1 VRLRRGSGKSRK
13 NQVDQNGNV
22 IRNFISLGTLEDVKK
37 KFPEYRSRIESY
49 TNRKMPPIEIE
60 MPPEISKAISK
71 IVHF

>member
-49 TNRKMPPIEIE
+49 AKRRMPPVEIE
-60 MPPEISKAISK
+60 VPPEISKAISK
-71 IVHF
+71 IVNF